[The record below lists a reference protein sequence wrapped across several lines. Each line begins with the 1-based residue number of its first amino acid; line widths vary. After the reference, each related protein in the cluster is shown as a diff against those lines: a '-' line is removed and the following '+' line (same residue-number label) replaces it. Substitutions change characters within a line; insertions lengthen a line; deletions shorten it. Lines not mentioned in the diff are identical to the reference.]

1 MESIPDLLTQNLW
14 IPGESCSQYSL
25 RSASLQA
32 LLYHPVV
39 APSPGADSQRGPGGV
54 ATWSPAPSRP
64 SSQHLDPRTP
74 APSPSAGLR
83 PGAHVPARQV
93 VKIQLFMGGKR
104 WPKLGLEGWGH
115 SFLSSR
121 FFSAQSVSEPEM
133 GRAGG
138 GLGAGAAPPSVVLPS
153 GLELSV

>member
-1 MESIPDLLTQNLW
+1 MFFWAETIWPAKPGNVLPGPLQENSAHPAPELCCSKRGLWTSSIGWPGIRTRNLVFTPDLLIQNLQ
-14 IPGESCSQYSL
+14 IPGKSCSQYSL

-93 VKIQLFMGGKR
+93 VKIQLFI
-104 WPKLGLEGWGH
+104 
-115 SFLSSR
+115 
-121 FFSAQSVSEPEM
+121 
-133 GRAGG
+133 
-138 GLGAGAAPPSVVLPS
+138 
-153 GLELSV
+153 